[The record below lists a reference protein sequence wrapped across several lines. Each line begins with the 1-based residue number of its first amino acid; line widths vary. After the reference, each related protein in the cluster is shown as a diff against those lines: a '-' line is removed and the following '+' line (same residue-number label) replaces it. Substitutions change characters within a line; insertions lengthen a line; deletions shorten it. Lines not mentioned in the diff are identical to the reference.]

1 MKITCELDTARQAR
15 HLAEDRHEDL
25 VCEMREGIKSSIAVH
40 NRREAS
46 LGCGA
51 ATPDERTMALAELV
65 WELVHDG
72 IGVKAFADLLQL
84 VPSEEFQQLFQG
96 ENAAVQL

>member
-25 VCEMREGIKSSIAVH
+25 VCEMRESIKSSIAAH
-40 NRREAS
+40 NRRKSS

-51 ATPDERTMALAELV
+51 ATPDERTSGSLSMM
-65 WELVHDG
+65 G
-72 IGVKAFADLLQL
+72 
-84 VPSEEFQQLFQG
+84 
-96 ENAAVQL
+96 